1 MMASRADGMA
11 NACEGDL
18 RRVSIDDGLAG
29 DCVYCILKD
38 SRGLTWV
45 GTNNGLC
52 LYDGRHVTTVSCD
65 ARRSLNLVQDLT
77 ELPDGSIVA
86 AMRAGVFKLKIE
98 NGKLKNEKLELQRV
112 CSSISDA
119 RSLLVEGDTL
129 LVGSGDGLMMVLPQD
144 GWRVQPLTLGSSRM
158 ARDNHIADLCADGQ
172 GGAWCIST
180 STLFHLDSSMKVR
193 REEVDFSAVR
203 DGLRCICAVDGK
215 VYIGTSW
222 QGLLCHDR
230 ATHRLQPVESVADGV
245 VADLKTDGDGHL
257 FVALDGAGALEL
269 DTRNDSIVRHYTS
282 STSLPSNAVYTFWRE
297 PQTGLSFFGF
307 YRQGMA
313 HSLYANPLVETYRHG
328 TFNSRGLSVRSFC
341 IHTPWVA
348 VGTREGLWLVNEQ
361 TDAVRYFSGD
371 EMGGANVLSIAWFA
385 GQFVVATFDGG
396 LCYIDPQT
404 GRVRRPEEEMLR
416 KGNFTKVGSLTP
428 DPSPSLMAISDRVII
443 LDESLH
449 IQSQFDSRNSE
460 LSGAML
466 SDFLFDGSGKAWLSG
481 TDGLA
486 LYDPANGIIQ
496 RTGFP
501 AGFFN
506 HELSMN
512 FALDAQGDVLAVSE
526 NGLYRSRPDLSR
538 WDSLDI
544 AQRLDV
550 ATISFVAPQPE
561 GYWVGTDRG
570 LFLMDSLLVRFRH
583 FGLAEG
589 LPSLFCNPRNW
600 QVDAAGNFWFSTD
613 KGLHRVRSR
622 RPSPRPPLEGGSG
635 YLLTAE
641 KKAAAQTH
649 STLPLEGERGGGIL
663 FFSDIKVDGRP
674 LPLAE
679 CMRLSAQFTSVARL
693 SPSGERG
700 EGFPIGWNFGQ
711 EPIEISAMPLD
722 YADGRACYLEW
733 NVDDGPM
740 QVTNDRRP
748 IRITGLWLGRHK
760 LHIYRPG
767 DDVPQTITLSVC
779 PNRAFCFE
787 VLFVLLLLVSIPLL
801 IQYQRR
807 VARARALRRR
817 KRALEMEL
825 HAQEAVKRHIAEEEQ
840 RRQEAEE
847 ARRAAMYQRSRSSQ
861 EEYRRLLRELKRL
874 MEDERPYRQA
884 DLRVADVAKALGSTP
899 NKVSQMLSQHAE
911 VTFYDFINDYRIE
924 EFKRRALDDK
934 FAHLSTLA
942 IAEMCGFK
950 KTTFYA
956 AFAKK
961 EGCTPAEW
969 LARQGKKR

>member
-52 LYDGRHVTTVSCD
+52 IYDGRHVTTVSCD

-86 AMRAGVFKLKIE
+86 AMRAGVYRV
-98 NGKLKNEKLELQRV
+98 KNERVKSEKLELQRV

-119 RSLLVEGDTL
+119 RSLLVKGDTL
-129 LVGSGDGLMMVLPQD
+129 LVGSGEGLMMVLPQD
-144 GWRVQPLTLGSSRM
+144 GWRLQPLTLGSSRM
-158 ARDNHIADLCADGQ
+158 ARDNHIVDLCDDGQ

-180 STLFHLDSSMKVR
+180 SSLFHLDSNLKVR
-193 REEVDFSAVR
+193 REDVDFSVVR

-215 VYIGTSW
+215 VYIGTGW
-222 QGLLCHDR
+222 QGLLCYDR
-230 ATHRLQPVESVADGV
+230 AARRLQLVEAVAEGV
-245 VADLKTDGDGHL
+245 VADLNTDADGRL
-257 FVALDGAGALEL
+257 FVAQDGAGAVEI

-297 PQTGLSFFGF
+297 PQTGLSFYGF

-313 HSLYANPLVETYRHG
+313 HSLYVNPLVDTYRHG

-341 IHTPWVA
+341 IHAPWVA

-396 LCYIDPQT
+396 LCYIDPQAET
-404 GRVRRPEEEMLR
+404 VRRPEEEVLR

-460 LSGAML
+460 LSGAVL

-526 NGLYRSRPDLSR
+526 NGLYRSRPDLSQ

-561 GYWVGTDRG
+561 GYWVGSDRG

-613 KGLHRVRSR
+613 KGLHRVSKIRDKR
-622 RPSPRPPLEGGSG
+622 LEMKDKYS
-635 YLLTAE
+635 
-641 KKAAAQTH
+641 
-649 STLPLEGERGGGIL
+649 L

-679 CMRLSAQFTSVARL
+679 CMRLSTNPSLISNLTSLISV
-693 SPSGERG
+693 
-700 EGFPIGWNFGQ
+700 GWNFGQ
-711 EPIEISAMPLD
+711 EPVEISAMPLD

-740 QVTNDRRP
+740 QVTTERRP

-767 DDVPQTITLSVC
+767 DDVPQTITLSVW
-779 PNRAFCFE
+779 PNRAFWFE
-787 VLFVLLLLVSIPLL
+787 VLFVLLLLISFPLL